1 MASPTPTKS
10 SIGVGLIGFGTVGS
24 GVVKLLRQNADL
36 LRRRLGVPIELIKV
50 ADLDVTRDRGVSL
63 PAGVLTTSADEVLAH
78 PAIDVV
84 IELIGGIEP
93 ARRYLLTAMAR
104 GKHVVTANKALL
116 ASAGEE
122 LFAAAAAHGVDFEF
136 EGSVG
141 GGIPIIRALKEGLS
155 ANRIESIYGIING
168 TSNFILTK
176 MTDERKPF
184 AEVLAEAQ
192 RAGYAEADPTSDV
205 EGVDSANKL
214 AILVAL
220 AFGTPVNLK
229 EIYTEGISAIAPVDI
244 EFAREFG
251 YRIKLLA
258 IAKAQQGAIE
268 ARVHPTMI
276 PEDYLLAQVGGV
288 FNAIYVV
295 GDYVGQGLFYGRGA
309 GDQPTASAVVS
320 DVIEIGRDLLKGVA
334 GRVPPAA
341 YPAEE
346 RRHLR
351 LIAMD
356 EITSLYYL
364 RFAALDHPGV
374 LSTISGV
381 LGTYNI
387 SISSVIQKGRK
398 AGGPVPVVMM
408 THRARERDVRRAL
421 AEIDGLSAVLDKT
434 VLIRVEGEG
443 D

>member
-1 MASPTPTKS
+1 MKS
-10 SIGVGLIGFGTVGS
+10 RIGIGIIGFGTVGS
-24 GVVKLLRQNADL
+24 GVVKLLRDNGDE
-36 LRRRLGVPIELIKV
+36 LRRRLGMPIDLIKV
-50 ADLDVTRDRGVSL
+50 ADLDTRRDRGVTL
-63 PAGVLTTSADEVLAH
+63 PSSVLTDDANEVLTH
-78 PAIDVV
+78 PDVDVV
-84 IELIGGIEP
+84 VELIGGLEP
-93 ARRYLLTAMAR
+93 AKQYILTAMAR

-116 ASAGEE
+116 AASGED
-122 LFAAAAAHGVDFEF
+122 LFAAAATHGVDFEF

-141 GGIPIIRALKEGLS
+141 GGIPIVRALKEGLS

-192 RAGYAEADPTSDV
+192 RAGYAEADPTSDI
-205 EGVDSANKL
+205 EGLDSANKL
-214 AILVAL
+214 AILVVL

-229 EIYTEGISAIAPVDI
+229 EIYTEGITGVTPLDI

-295 GDYVGQGLFYGRGA
+295 GDYLGQALFYGRGA

-320 DVIEIGRDLLKGVA
+320 DVIEIGRNIRTGVV

-341 YPAEE
+341 YPAEG

-351 LIAMD
+351 LLAMD

-374 LSTISGV
+374 LSTIAGV
-381 LGTYNI
+381 LGKYNI

-398 AGGPVPVVMM
+398 AGGGVPVVMM
-408 THRARERDVRRAL
+408 THRARERDVRQAL
-421 AEIDGLSAVLDKT
+421 AEIDGMSSVLDKT

>member
-1 MASPTPTKS
+1 MKS
-10 SIGVGLIGFGTVGS
+10 KSRIGIGIIGFGTVGS
-24 GVVKLLRQNADL
+24 GVVKLLRDNGDV
-36 LRRRLGVPIELIKV
+36 LRRRLGIPLELIKV
-50 ADLDVTRDRGVSL
+50 ADLDLKRDRGVAL
-63 PAGVLTTSADEVLAH
+63 PPDVLTTDANEVLSH
-78 PAIDVV
+78 PEVDVV
-84 IELIGGIEP
+84 IELMGGLEP
-93 ARRYLLTAMAR
+93 AKQYILTAMAR

-116 ASAGEE
+116 AASGED
-122 LFAAAAAHGVDFEF
+122 LFAAAATHGVDFEF
-136 EGSVG
+136 EASVG
-141 GGIPIIRALKEGLS
+141 GGIPIVRALKEGLS

-184 AEVLAEAQ
+184 ADVLAEAQ
-192 RAGYAEADPTSDV
+192 RAGYAEADPTSDI
-205 EGVDSANKL
+205 EGLDSANKL
-214 AILVAL
+214 AILVVL

-229 EIYTEGISAIAPVDI
+229 EIYTEGITGVTPLDI

-276 PEDYLLAQVGGV
+276 PEEYLLAQVGGV

-295 GDYVGQGLFYGRGA
+295 GDYLGQGLFYGRGA
-309 GDQPTASAVVS
+309 GDRPTASAVVS
-320 DVIEIGRDLLKGVA
+320 DVIEIGRNIRTGVV
-334 GRVPPAA
+334 GRVPPAS
-341 YPAEE
+341 YPADG
-346 RRHLR
+346 RRHQR
-351 LIAMD
+351 LLAMD

-364 RFAALDHPGV
+364 RFAAVDHPGV
-374 LSTISGV
+374 LSTIAGV
-381 LGTYNI
+381 LGKYNI

-398 AGGPVPVVMM
+398 AGGAVPVVMM
-408 THRARERDVRRAL
+408 THRARERDVRQAL
-421 AEIDGLSAVLDKT
+421 AEIDGMPSVLDKT

>member
-1 MASPTPTKS
+1 MASPTPTTS

-63 PAGVLTTSADEVLAH
+63 PAGVLTADADEVLAH

-214 AILVAL
+214 AILVTL

-295 GDYVGQGLFYGRGA
+295 GDHMGQGLFYGRGA

-320 DVIEIGRDLLKGVA
+320 DVIAIGRDLLKGVA

-341 YPAEE
+341 YPAEG
-346 RRHLR
+346 RRPLR

-381 LGTYNI
+381 LGQHNI
-387 SISSVIQKGRK
+387 SISSVIQTGRK

>member
-1 MASPTPTKS
+1 MMARLG
-10 SIGVGLIGFGTVGS
+10 IGLIGFGTVGS
-24 GVVKLLRQNADL
+24 GVVKLLRENGDL
-36 LRRRLGVPIELIKV
+36 LARRLGVPLELIKV
-50 ADLDVTRDRGVSL
+50 ADLDLHRDRGVSV
-63 PAGVLTTSADEVLAH
+63 PARMLTTDANEVLSH
-78 PAIDVV
+78 PDVDVV
-84 IELIGGIEP
+84 VELIGGLEP
-93 ARRYLLTAMAR
+93 AKRFILAAMGR

-116 ASAGEE
+116 AAAGEE

-141 GGIPIIRALKEGLS
+141 GGIPIVRTLKEGLS

-176 MTDERKPF
+176 MTDERKAF
-184 AEVLAEAQ
+184 ADVLAEAQ

-205 EGVDSANKL
+205 EGHDSANKL

-220 AFGTPVNLK
+220 AFGTPVTLK
-229 EIYTEGISAIAPVDI
+229 EIYTEGITGITPIDI

-276 PEDYLLAQVGGV
+276 PEEYLLARVGGV

-295 GDYVGQGLFYGRGA
+295 GDHVGQTLFYGRGA

-320 DVIEIGRDLLKGVA
+320 DLIEIGRNMRKGVS

-341 YPAEE
+341 YHDGG

-351 LIAMD
+351 LLAMD

-374 LSTISGV
+374 LSTIAGV
-381 LGTYNI
+381 LGKYNI

-408 THRARERDVRRAL
+408 THRALERDVRQAL
-421 AEIDGLSAVLDKT
+421 AEIDGMPSVLDKT
-434 VLIRVEGEG
+434 VLIRVEDEG

>member
-1 MASPTPTKS
+1 MTSR
-10 SIGVGLIGFGTVGS
+10 IGIGLLGFGTVGS
-24 GVVKLLRQNADL
+24 GVVKLLRENGDL
-36 LRRRLGVPIELIKV
+36 VARRLGAPLELIKV
-50 ADLDVTRDRGVSL
+50 ADLDLKRDRGVSL
-63 PAGVLTTSADEVLAH
+63 PPHLLTTDAQEVLTHPEVQ
-78 PAIDVV
+78 IVV
-84 IELIGGIEP
+84 ELIGGIAP
-93 ARRYLLTAMAR
+93 AKQFILTAMQR

-116 ASAGEE
+116 AAAGEE
-122 LFAAAAAHGVDFEF
+122 LIAAAAGHHVDFEF

-141 GGIPIIRALKEGLS
+141 GGIPIVRALKEGLS
-155 ANRIESIYGIING
+155 ANRIESIHGIING

-176 MTDERKPF
+176 MTDERKDF
-184 AEVLAEAQ
+184 ADVLAEAQ

-205 EGVDSANKL
+205 EGHDSANKL

-220 AFGTPVNLK
+220 AFGTPVALK
-229 EIYTEGISAIAPVDI
+229 DIYTEGITGLRPIDI

-276 PEDYLLAQVGGV
+276 PEDYLLAQVAGV

-295 GDYVGQGLFYGRGA
+295 GDHVGQTLFYGRGA

-320 DVIEIGRDLLKGVA
+320 DLIEIGRNMQKGVS
-334 GRVPPAA
+334 GRVPPMS
-341 YPAEE
+341 YREDG

-351 LIAMD
+351 LLAME

-364 RFAALDHPGV
+364 RFSALDHPGV
-374 LSTISGV
+374 LSTIAGI
-381 LGTYNI
+381 LGKYNI

-398 AGGPVPVVMM
+398 AGGAVPVVMM
-408 THRARERDVRRAL
+408 THRALERDVRQAL
-421 AEIDGLSAVLDKT
+421 AEIDGMPSVLDRT

>member
-1 MASPTPTKS
+1 MKS
-10 SIGVGLIGFGTVGS
+10 RIGIGILGFGTVGS
-24 GVVKLLRQNADL
+24 GVVKLLQQNGDVL
-36 LRRRLGVPIELIKV
+36 SRRLGMPMELIKV
-50 ADLDVTRDRGVSL
+50 ADLDLTRDRGVAL
-63 PAGVLTTSADEVLAH
+63 PSGILTADAEEVLAH
-78 PAIDVV
+78 PEVDVV
-84 IELIGGIEP
+84 VELIGGLEP
-93 ARRYLLTAMAR
+93 AKRFILAAMAR

-116 ASAGEE
+116 AASGEE

-168 TSNFILTK
+168 TSNFILTH
-176 MTDERKPF
+176 MTDERKAF
-184 AEVLAEAQ
+184 GDVLAEAQ
-192 RAGYAEADPTSDV
+192 RAGYAEADPTSDI
-205 EGVDSANKL
+205 EGMDSANKL
-214 AILVAL
+214 AVLVAL
-220 AFGTPVNLK
+220 AFGTPVDLK
-229 EIYTEGISAIAPVDI
+229 EIYTEGITQVTPVDI

-276 PEDYLLAQVGGV
+276 PEEYLLAQVGGV

-295 GDYVGQGLFYGRGA
+295 GDHVGQTLFYGQGA
-309 GDQPTASAVVS
+309 GDLPTASAVVS
-320 DVIEIGRDLLKGVA
+320 DLVAIGRNIRSGAA
-334 GRVPPAA
+334 GRVPSIA
-341 YPAEE
+341 YPAEG
-346 RRHLR
+346 RRRLR
-351 LIAMD
+351 LLAIE

-364 RFAALDHPGV
+364 RFSVLDHPGV

-381 LGTYNI
+381 LGKYNI

-398 AGGPVPVVMM
+398 TGGPVPVVMM
-408 THRARERDVRRAL
+408 THRARERDVRQAL
-421 AEIDGLSAVLDKT
+421 AEIDALSSVLDKT
-434 VLIRVEGEG
+434 ALIRVEGEG